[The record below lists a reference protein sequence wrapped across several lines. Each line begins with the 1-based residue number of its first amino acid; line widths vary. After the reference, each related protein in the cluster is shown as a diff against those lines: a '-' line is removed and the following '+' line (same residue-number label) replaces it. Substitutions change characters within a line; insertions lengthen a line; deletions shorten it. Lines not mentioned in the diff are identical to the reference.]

1 MTARAAVSSQLESQK
16 TMLGAL
22 EEQVEGA
29 GAMMG
34 KLKGKMGEMA
44 KSSDRGKY
52 CAIMVLSILLL
63 LLTMFALS

>member
-1 MTARAAVSSQLESQK
+1 
-16 TMLGAL
+16 MLGAL